1 MAEQDDGRTEILPD
15 GGTPPPQPG
24 HIPSDAVTGTAPEM
38 EKSPRALMWAVLAL
52 IALLFV
58 WLSFGGRAPSHD
70 ALNLAAEAP
79 EGTVLLAAVR
89 HPEATFGE
97 AIKAFKESS
106 PENRTLMKDA
116 VLSARH
122 VLGFDFDDAEA
133 FAKAGFDISA
143 PMTMALLEL
152 DRYGD
157 PKGIVLSLG
166 VSDRDAVL
174 KTLKDIAKNLGG
186 EPAEDKEAEPTVH
199 LVRGGGK
206 IDFDTGAVVTRNR
219 IYLAL
224 GDDNLNKA
232 EALRTFLKDSEEKP
246 IRKTARFRDA
256 VAELDWAGE
265 MSGYVDLADIL
276 SRLPKRDRP
285 AIADEFLAVAFATTD
300 AGGSLA
306 LLLSKESGLKDYLE
320 PGASCRDFIRK
331 ADKPLAAF
339 AVSIRDPEGLVTYI
353 IEHTV
358 PEDQKDMIKKSI
370 DRDMKRN
377 FNTSLKE
384 LCALF
389 KDGVGGMMFYSLP
402 QGGFGTPVNAL
413 AFQKVNDRDKGLA
426 LIQKSKV
433 ANFLQRKDYGD
444 NVVYSQRGGFIAVA
458 IGLVDDYIVIG
469 TAVNEIEN
477 LAAGKA
483 KGWSPKCGGKG
494 LASGEAFVGELLT
507 ALEKELPREALPMVK
522 EFFDKDDHVSVTVER
537 RGRSLVCTTESKFK
551 NRVTGL
557 VPLAGIVPAVVVPN
571 VMESSLTT
579 NEAAAAKMLAV
590 YATEQEHFWENDY
603 DGDGIANYAVG
614 LASFAG
620 LVDAGGGTIDALP
633 PDFINATSPATAYKG
648 YYYVDIVDW
657 QASRQGY
664 GLCAVPAEY
673 GSTGRKIFIINKMAR
688 IYWQDFGAITEIT
701 NWPADPAGA
710 GWVAK

>member
-1 MAEQDDGRTEILPD
+1 MAEQGDDRTEILPD

-70 ALNLAAEAP
+70 ALKLAAEAP

-97 AIKAFKESS
+97 AINAFKESS
-106 PENRTLMKDA
+106 TENRKLMKDA
-116 VLSARH
+116 MLSARH

-133 FAKAGFDISA
+133 FAKAGLDISA
-143 PMTMALLEL
+143 PLTMALLEL

-157 PKGIVLSLG
+157 PKGVVFSLG
-166 VSDRDAVL
+166 ISDRDAVL
-174 KTLKDIAKNLGG
+174 KTLEGIAKNLGG
-186 EPAEDKEAEPTVH
+186 EFAEDKEAEPTVQ
-199 LVRGGGK
+199 LMRGGGK
-206 IDFDTGAVVTRNR
+206 IDFDTGAIVTRNR
-219 IYLAL
+219 LYLAI

-256 VAELDWAGE
+256 VAELDWSGE
-265 MSGYVDLADIL
+265 MSGYVDLAEIL

-285 AIADEFLAVAFATTD
+285 AIADEFLAAAFATTD

-320 PGASCRDFIRK
+320 PGASCRDFIKK

-358 PEDQKDMIKKSI
+358 PEDEKDAIKKEI

-384 LCALF
+384 LCTLF
-389 KDGVGGMMFYSLP
+389 KDGVGGMLLYSLP
-402 QGGFGTPVNAL
+402 QGGFGTPVSVL
-413 AFQKVNDRDKGLA
+413 AFLKVNDRDKGLA

-433 ANFLQRKDYGD
+433 ISFLQRKDYGD
-444 NVVYSQRGGFIAVA
+444 NVVYSQRGGFIGAA
-458 IGLVDDYIVIG
+458 IGLVDDYIVLG

-477 LAAGKA
+477 LAAGKG
-483 KGWSPKCGGKG
+483 KGWSPQCGGKG
-494 LASGEAFVGELLT
+494 LASGEAFVGELLK
-507 ALEKELPREALPMVK
+507 ALEKELPREARPMVK
-522 EFFDKDDHVSVTVER
+522 EFFDKDDHVSVAVER
-537 RGRSLVCTTESKFK
+537 RGRSLVCTTESRFK
-551 NRVTGL
+551 NRVMGL
-557 VPLAGIVPAVVVPN
+557 MPLAGIVTAVTVPN
-571 VMESSLTT
+571 VLESPITT
-579 NEAAAAKMLAV
+579 NEAAAVKML
-590 YATEQEHFWENDY
+590 YAYMTEQEHFREDDY
-603 DGDGIANYAVG
+603 DQDGIKNYAVG

-620 LVDAGGGTIDALP
+620 LVDASGEPIDALP
-633 PDFINATSPATAYKG
+633 QEFINATSPATAYKG

-673 GSTGRKIFIINKMAR
+673 ATTSRKIFIINKMAR
-688 IYWQDFGAITEIT
+688 IYWQDFGAITET
-701 NWPADPAGA
+701 AAWPANP
-710 GWVAK
+710 VAA